1 MNIISSDY
9 IATKMAEAR
18 QRELQ
23 QEAENTRLAEIAH
36 KEIKPVVII
45 RLPKFIKFGQN

>member
-9 IATKMAEAR
+9 LASKMAEAR

-23 QEAENTRLAEIAH
+23 EEAEQNRLVLLALKAL
-36 KEIKPVVII
+36 KPVITI
-45 RLPKFIKFGQN
+45 RQPKKVKFGHN

>member
-9 IATKMAEAR
+9 IAAKMAEAR
-18 QRELQ
+18 QRELRE
-23 QEAENTRLAEIAH
+23 EAEASRLADSAQ
-36 KEIKPVVII
+36 KEVKPISII

>member
-9 IATKMAEAR
+9 LAAKMAEAR

-23 QEAENTRLAEIAH
+23 AEAQQSRLAESVI
-36 KEIKPVVII
+36 KTMKPVALI

>member
-9 IATKMAEAR
+9 LASKMAEAR

-23 QEAENTRLAEIAH
+23 QEAENNRLADHAL
-36 KEIKPVVII
+36 KDIKPVSII

>member
-9 IATKMAEAR
+9 IASKMAEAR

-23 QEAENTRLAEIAH
+23 DEANHRNLVETAYKALKPIA
-36 KEIKPVVII
+36 II